1 MRTRLNRIPASSARQ
16 FHAAR
21 ACVWVLVLATF
32 SAPRNF
38 SQQTAAPS
46 DPPTTVLATSG
57 SGSAGKVQQTT
68 AKNKQTATAAQH
80 DTKMAN
86 DSARL
91 LKLAEELKAE
101 LGKTSEETLSIP
113 VIRRASEIERLAH
126 DARENTRL
134 AAAANGTE

>member
-1 MRTRLNRIPASSARQ
+1 MRTRPNRIPASSARQ
-16 FHAAR
+16 FHTAR
-21 ACVWVLVLATF
+21 TCVWVVLLATF

-38 SQQTAAPS
+38 SQQTAAPENR
-46 DPPTTVLATSG
+46 PPATSG

-68 AKNKQTATAAQH
+68 AKGKQTATAAQH